1 MAWQLQF
8 SKQSLFHAFNKCL
21 IPHMTL
27 REGGKAKVSLELIEH
42 EFVLD
47 SLVLDKA
54 VQEEN
59 SGGKTEG
66 RNTSLCGTGSELT
79 LHLLFPCGTCR
90 GVSYSDPSVSATH
103 SNTQQC
109 NDCAQTQP
117 TEPSRNCTYSTGTQ
131 RSSFRPRLT
140 SQHCLLCHRG
150 SRSEGTGS
158 NESNI

>member
-54 VQEEN
+54 MQEEIVGGRQKEGTPPCVGQGQN
-59 SGGKTEG
+59 SHCISC
-66 RNTSLCGTGSELT
+66 SLVAPAEECPIPTPVFQQPIQI
-79 LHLLFPCGTCR
+79 HN
-90 GVSYSDPSVSATH
+90 SATIVLRH
-103 SNTQQC
+103 SQQSPQETALT
-109 NDCAQTQP
+109 AQ
-117 TEPSRNCTYSTGTQ
+117 EHSGH
-131 RSSFRPRLT
+131 RSD
-140 SQHCLLCHRG
+140 HV
-150 SRSEGTGS
+150 
-158 NESNI
+158 